1 MATSTTKGTPTS
13 SEPAPGLPKST
24 LQPAVNP
31 NASAASTPPKQAD
44 SRGGVKSFLSGGFGG
59 VCAVLVGQPF
69 DLTKT
74 RLQTAAPGQYKGT
87 LDVVKQTFAR
97 DGLRGFYRGMGPP
110 LAGVTPM
117 FAVSFW
123 ASLKPNL
130 EIRSFRISADYCSNM
145 TQGYDMGKKIVYGLT
160 PQRSSKTLSNA
171 ELAFAGFFSAVPT
184 TLVAAPV
191 ERVKVLLQMQGQGG
205 KQLYNGPLDAVG
217 KLYKEGGLRS
227 IYRGTGATLARDGP
241 GSAAYFLAYEAIK
254 KTLTP
259 QGQDPSELSLSAVVV
274 AGGFAGVTMWTFAI
288 PPDVIKS
295 RLQGAPNGTYKG
307 FLDCAAQTVRND
319 GVKALFKG
327 FGPAMLRA
335 FPANAATFLGVE
347 LSIKFMN
354 TLW

>member
-13 SEPAPGLPKST
+13 AEPAQALPKST
-24 LQPAVNP
+24 LQPSVDP
-31 NASAASTPPKQAD
+31 LKGQQDKQAD

-74 RLQTAAPGQYKGT
+74 RLQTAAPSQYSGT

-97 DGLRGFYRGMGPP
+97 DGIRGFYRGMGPP

-123 ASLKPNL
+123 
-130 EIRSFRISADYCSNM
+130 
-145 TQGYDMGKKIVYGLT
+145 GYDMGKKIVYGLT
-160 PQRSSKTLSNA
+160 PQRTDKTLSNA

-205 KQLYNGPLDAVG
+205 KQLYNGPLDAVA

-254 KTLTP
+254 KSLTP
-259 QGQDPSELSLSAVVV
+259 QGQDPSQLSLSAVVV